1 MNKTRMNI
9 FFILIKKTK
18 GYIIWVFHNQRF
30 LIELP
35 LIDLI
40 RSLLHNSFAPQVA
53 SLLFLREIP
62 DKLELTSIIRWFI
75 YPLTIK

>member
-35 LIDLI
+35 LIEPLI
-40 RSLLHNSFAPQVA
+40 EQTEVNPKVWTVKQSKQ
-53 SLLFLREIP
+53 
-62 DKLELTSIIRWFI
+62 
-75 YPLTIK
+75 

>member
-1 MNKTRMNI
+1 MNI

-35 LIDLI
+35 LIEPLI
-40 RSLLHNSFAPQVA
+40 EQTCPF
-53 SLLFLREIP
+53 
-62 DKLELTSIIRWFI
+62 D
-75 YPLTIK
+75 